1 MRTISNIETLLILLD
16 NTIRSILLPA
26 LLNGYSCSDMERN
39 LFSLPAKFG
48 GLGIF
53 KHQERCPVEYANS
66 SKIITF
72 WDTLYLRYNIQLRN
86 LPSHLIV
93 CVVKLLLLSMFSR
106 VQKVDLLT
114 LTTMSYKILQ
124 LNYLMNATQM

>member
-39 LFSLPAKFG
+39 LISLPAKFG

-53 KHQERCPVEYANS
+53 KHQERSSVEYANS

-86 LPSHLIV
+86 LPSHCV
-93 CVVKLLLLSMFSR
+93 CGKNFSIEHPLSCPKGGFISLKHNELR
-106 VQKVDLLT
+106 EEFGLRDRWLYLT
-114 LTTMSYKILQ
+114 
-124 LNYLMNATQM
+124 